1 MPNTP
6 KIKMTLW
13 LTAYRR
19 NDVDHVVGIQT
30 QRRSDA
36 VAALSNLGLTG
47 IDPKKLHRV
56 IVVSA
61 KHRNLF
67 SEWEEGHMRFD

>member
-6 KIKMTLW
+6 KIKMTMW
-13 LTAYRR
+13 LLAYYR
-19 NDVDHVVGIQT
+19 NGVEHTVGIQT
-30 QRRSDA
+30 KKRSDA
-36 VAALSNLGLTG
+36 VAALSQLGLTG